1 MAAIKDKAG
10 LFGCHLSP
18 PLKTRTR
25 KIDSSQLAICH
36 LFVVIRQII
45 LDILHFCAT
54 SNKPPFNDPTVHL
67 LADISWIFYNAANS
81 STFFGVKSYHQT
93 LSHCLLDII
102 YQVNESGNQ
111 TELVLAWRWQVHV
124 LVPKVLTC
132 CRLHDW
138 LDGTPYTCGCLRW
151 LSHHSNRTTTAGMS
165 KGHNFKVLKSLA
177 HSLFIGSKGQHNVAR
192 KLLKF
197 CKMTGF

>member
-1 MAAIKDKAG
+1 M
-10 LFGCHLSP
+10 
-18 PLKTRTR
+18 
-25 KIDSSQLAICH
+25 QLLI
-36 LFVVIRQII
+36 
-45 LDILHFCAT
+45 
-54 SNKPPFNDPTVHL
+54 SHL
-67 LADISWIFYNAANS
+67 LTTLPYIFWLTSPGSFIMQQIQA
-81 STFFGVKSYHQT
+81 FFLGVKSYHQT